1 MLRTAEERFGVRDK
15 DYSVLGI
22 EFGESG
28 PFIWYPG
35 NCKNIAI
42 QLSIG
47 SMASE
52 RCALY
57 ELAHE
62 CIHLL
67 TPTGKGTA
75 NYLEEGLA
83 VYFSWQYVKE
93 VLNFDYK
100 TVIQPEDYKRAGLL
114 VEKLLNQN
122 PDFIRQAR
130 KFQNCIS
137 LMDHS
142 VFEKVQHNL
151 SKQEVNQLVLAF

>member
-1 MLRTAEERFGVRDK
+1 MLPDLNHNSFIASPIGGGYSWSLTSRLGHMLRTAEERFGVRDK

-47 SMASE
+47 SRASE

-75 NYLEEGLA
+75 NY
-83 VYFSWQYVKE
+83 
-93 VLNFDYK
+93 
-100 TVIQPEDYKRAGLL
+100 RAYG
-114 VEKLLNQN
+114 Q
-122 PDFIRQAR
+122 
-130 KFQNCIS
+130 
-137 LMDHS
+137 
-142 VFEKVQHNL
+142 
-151 SKQEVNQLVLAF
+151 